1 MSTES
6 TIRTTVEMEGIP
18 IMRLYVNG
26 TEVTH
31 KPYPVVDWSPIRVT
45 VKPSTLY
52 LELQCGPLVGGE
64 DLTSD
69 PLPKGV

>member
-1 MSTES
+1 
-6 TIRTTVEMEGIP
+6 
-18 IMRLYVNG
+18 MRLYVNG